1 MYVESPS
8 GSDTH
13 RSPEA
18 IADYRIVRALGAG
31 SHGVCYLALAPDRL
45 ALGIEHVALKVFSN
59 PVGEDAF
66 HRGVRELRT
75 FSDVRSTHLLR
86 LYEAAL
92 GDQCM
97 YSMAYLPG
105 GSMAAPAMPLHREQA
120 LAILEGAARGAH
132 ELHEAGLVHGDIMPG
147 NVLIGG
153 DEDGPVGVLGALG
166 LARVI
171 TAATA
176 VSGVGSSA
184 TLEFA
189 DPDMLVGQSPSRAT
203 DLWALGATIH
213 RTLTGEGLYGEL
225 PDMQPLVAI
234 RTVQSTKPVL
244 SPALSS
250 AERDLV
256 SECLA
261 PHDDRFRT
269 AAELADRIAEIA
281 GRGRSLSVRPRRTAP
296 GSDRSPGRPPG
307 GR

>member
-1 MYVESPS
+1 MYVEPSS
-8 GSDTH
+8 GSDVR
-13 RSPEA
+13 RSPA
-18 IADYRIVRALGAG
+18 AVADYRIVRALGVG
-31 SHGVCYLALAPDRL
+31 SHGGCYLAQAPAR
-45 ALGIEHVALKVFSN
+45 LGIDVEHVALKVFSN

-75 FSDVRSTHLLR
+75 FSEVRSRYLLR

-92 GDQCM
+92 GEQFM
-97 YSMAYLPG
+97 YSMDYLPG
-105 GSMAAPAMPLHREQA
+105 GSMAAPAMPLQREQA
-120 LAILEGAARGAH
+120 LAVLEGVARGAH
-132 ELHEAGLVHGDIMPG
+132 DMHEAGLVHGDIKPA
-147 NVLIGG
+147 NVMISG
-153 DEDGPVGVLGALG
+153 DGDGPTGVLSALG

-176 VSGVGSSA
+176 VSGIGSSA

-189 DPDMLVGQSPSRAT
+189 DPDMLVGQTPSRAT

-234 RTVQSTKPVL
+234 RTVQSTKPKL
-244 SPALSS
+244 SAALSA

-261 PHDDRFRT
+261 PHSDRFRT
-269 AAELADRIAEIA
+269 AAELADRIGEIRA
-281 GRGRSLSVRPRRTAP
+281 AD
-296 GSDRSPGRPPG
+296 DR
-307 GR
+307 

>member
-1 MYVESPS
+1 MYVDSPS
-8 GSDTH
+8 GTNAR
-13 RSPEA
+13 RSPAA

-31 SHGVCYLALAPDRL
+31 SHGISYLAVPPERL
-45 ALGIEHVALKVFSN
+45 ALRIEHVALKVFSN
-59 PVGEDAF
+59 PVGEDAY

-75 FSDVRSTHLLR
+75 FCEVRSPNLLR

-92 GDQCM
+92 GDQFM
-97 YSMAYLPG
+97 YSMDYLAG
-105 GSMAAPAMPLHREQA
+105 GSMAAPAMPLQREQA
-120 LAILEGAARGAH
+120 LAVLEGAARGAH
-132 ELHEAGLVHGDIMPG
+132 DMHEAGLVHGDIKPA
-147 NVLIGG
+147 NVMIGG
-153 DEDGPVGVLGALG
+153 DQDGPIGVLSALG

-189 DPDMLVGQSPSRAT
+189 DPDMLVGQAPSRAT

-234 RTVQSTKPVL
+234 RTVQSTKPEL
-244 SPALSS
+244 SAALSA

-261 PHDDRFRT
+261 PHSDRFRT

-281 GRGRSLSVRPRRTAP
+281 GR
-296 GSDRSPGRPPG
+296 
-307 GR
+307 